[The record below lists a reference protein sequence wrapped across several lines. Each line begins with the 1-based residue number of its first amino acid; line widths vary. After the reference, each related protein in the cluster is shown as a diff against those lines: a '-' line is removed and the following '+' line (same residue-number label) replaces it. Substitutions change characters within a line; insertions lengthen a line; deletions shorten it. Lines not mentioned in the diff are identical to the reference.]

1 MASIEPQ
8 PQEDNKK
15 YVILR
20 TLGKG
25 SFGKVKEAL
34 HVKTGQKLAIKI
46 LEKERI
52 RSNDDKIRVRRE
64 IEIHS
69 RLIHPNI
76 TQLYEVNSI
85 NKTKFFRSLK
95 PANIFF
101 SLWNIQKKET

>member
-1 MASIEPQ
+1 MASNNNVPHQ
-8 PQEDNKK
+8 SEDNKK

-46 LEKERI
+46 LEKDRI
-52 RSNDDKIRVRRE
+52 KSEDDKTRVRRE

-69 RLIHPNI
+69 RLLHPNI
-76 TQLYEVNSI
+76 TQLYEVSNLR
-85 NKTKFFRSLK
+85 NF
-95 PANIFF
+95 
-101 SLWNIQKKET
+101 KKHR